1 MGRCGMTQ
9 AQAARTSFTE
19 FLLRHRGAEE
29 VEHERWELARWSAW
43 HAYNLSP
50 FLKPG
55 NRPKRPQD
63 IVTFPWEE
71 DPKKKAKERKV
82 TRKMARITDAERNAL
97 DAIMKDFYQR
107 KYSS

>member
-19 FLLRHRGAEE
+19 FLLRRRGAEE
-29 VEHERWELARWSAW
+29 AEHERWEIARWSAW

-50 FLKPG
+50 FLKPA
-55 NRPKRPQD
+55 NRPKTPQD
-63 IVTFPWEE
+63 IVTFPWE
-71 DPKKKAKERKV
+71 DGAAKNRREKKV
-82 TRKMARITDAERNAL
+82 TRKMARITDAERDAL
-97 DAIMKDFYQR
+97 NAIMKDFFKR